1 MSIEKVARQIN
12 KAKSFLITSH
22 VNLEGDALG
31 SALAVRYLLRALGK
45 KAEVVMEDEC
55 PPEYRFLPGTKT
67 VKKLKDLKRIKYDV
81 FVAVDCSD
89 LGRCRAVSELVDKDK
104 PVINI
109 DHHKSNSNFGDVNW
123 VDSKSSC
130 ACEMI
135 FRLFKEMRIP
145 VGRKEALCMYTG
157 MLTDTGSFRHP
168 NTTYMTHRIASELML
183 CGIDASV
190 VYAHIYQSIGFEDI
204 KLLLRAINTVKLDR
218 ENGIVYFSLKS
229 IFMVGRKLSFDLTE
243 QILNFGRMIA
253 GVKVVVL
260 FKENLDKPDQVRVNL
275 RSSSKVDISKVAR
288 IFGGG
293 GHKNASACTVNG
305 KLETI
310 RRKVLK
316 QIVRLLNP

>member
-1 MSIEKVARQIN
+1 MSIEKIARQIN
-12 KAKSFLITSH
+12 KTKSFLITSH

-55 PPEYRFLPGTKT
+55 PPEYRFLPGAKT

-81 FVAVDCSD
+81 FIAVDCSD
-89 LGRCRAVSELVDKDK
+89 LGRCRAVSELVDRSK

-109 DHHKSNSNFGDVNW
+109 DHHFSNSRFGDVNW
-123 VDSKSSC
+123 VDPKSSC

-157 MLTDTGSFRHP
+157 ILTDTGSFRHP
-168 NTTYMTHRIASELML
+168 NTTYMTHSIASELMRL
-183 CGIDASV
+183 GIDGSE

-204 KLLLRAINTVKLDR
+204 ELLLRALNTIKLDGK
-218 ENGIVYFSLKS
+218 NGIAHFSLKNM
-229 IFMVGRKLSFDLTE
+229 FLGGRKMSFDLTE
-243 QILNFGRMIA
+243 QILSFGRMIA
-253 GVKVVVL
+253 GVKAVVL
-260 FKENLDKPDQVRVNL
+260 FKENPDKPGQVRVNL
-275 RSSSKVDISKVAR
+275 RSVREVDISAVAR
-288 IFGGG
+288 MFGGG

-310 RRKVLK
+310 RKKVLK
-316 QIVRLLNP
+316 QIVRLLNH